1 MGVKYMSDEN
11 DKIEIGVKTP
21 IVAGKIKVSGLSKT
35 IKATEEFV
43 GSITRP
49 LEKYLGAK
57 ADASVL
63 ITKAKAEVEAAKITL
78 TGHIELK
85 EIAERARERH
95 GKELIG
101 KQINRELITLNAMQ
115 EIPENVSNDPVD
127 SDWLASFYSISEDVS
142 NSEMQSLWGKILAG
156 EISKPGSFSP
166 RTLQLVKTLRKDEA
180 DLFTKF
186 CTYVWHEKKPDGAI
200 KEAYHIRLSPS
211 FEFKDDYLFKSGIS
225 FENGLHL
232 DHIGLIRFDFA
243 KGVTLTGKDKIVYHH
258 NEHVFD
264 HPSQMAFP
272 VFLLTSIGLEL
283 LPICGA
289 QPDAD
294 YEKRILEL
302 FKSGG
307 AKLE

>member
-1 MGVKYMSDEN
+1 MGVEYMSNED

-21 IVAGKIKVSGLSKT
+21 IVAGKINVSGLSKT

-43 GSITRP
+43 GSIMRP

-57 ADASVL
+57 AEASAL
-63 ITKAKAEVEAAKITL
+63 ITTAKAEVEAAKITL

-85 EIAERARERH
+85 KISERAQDRS
-95 GKELIG
+95 GKELIR
-101 KQINRELITLNAMQ
+101 KQINRELITLNAMK
-115 EIPENVSNDPVD
+115 EIPENVSDDPVD

-142 NSEMQSLWGKILAG
+142 NTEMQSLWGKILAG
-156 EISKPGSFSP
+156 EISKPGSFSL
-166 RTLQLVKTLRKDEA
+166 RALQLVKTLKKDEA
-180 DLFTKF
+180 HLFTKF

-200 KEAYHIRLSPS
+200 KEAYHIRLTPS
-211 FEFKDDYLFKSGIS
+211 SEFKDDYLLKSGIS

-243 KGVTLTGKDKIVYHH
+243 KGVTLTGKDKIGYHH

-264 HPSQMAFP
+264 HPNQMAFS
-272 VFLLTSIGLEL
+272 VFLLTSLGLEL

-289 QPDAD
+289 QSDAN

-302 FKSGG
+302 FTTSG
-307 AKLE
+307 AKVE